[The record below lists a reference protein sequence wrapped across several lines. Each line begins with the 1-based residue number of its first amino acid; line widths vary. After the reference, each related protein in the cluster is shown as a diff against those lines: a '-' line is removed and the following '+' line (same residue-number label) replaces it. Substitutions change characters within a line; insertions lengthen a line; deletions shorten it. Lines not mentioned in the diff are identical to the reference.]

1 MGHHLVGY
9 SGAGLPEMIR
19 APEEATKNYER
30 AGLSGFVFGRAGLV
44 LAREENLH
52 KANSKLLY
60 CCRHHHSHSEDGS
73 IPIKTIPAILVL
85 TRVT

>member
-9 SGAGLPEMIR
+9 SGAGLPEMIC

-30 AGLSGFVFGRAGLV
+30 AGLSGLVFGRAGLV
-44 LAREENLH
+44 FARNLH
-52 KANSKLLY
+52 KANFKLLY

-85 TRVT
+85 TRAP